1 MSARHLIDQLTEA
14 VDETNLCVVLRPGE
28 DGLEALI
35 VYDEQDRPSIPGGHA
50 KGSESHAQAAK
61 REVKE
66 ETDLDVEPQQLFWAK
81 HAARGPGRHC
91 NLFYATVGEFEE
103 GKPGGGDVTRLYW
116 APVTN
121 LGELNGT
128 DRLAIHIAA
137 NRVHSPQAVVDDAVE
152 LGEALGYAVGT
163 VAAPPPEVPG
173 LYIRLGGEAANE
185 FALKLKAWAESLSWP
200 VTLVSSRLCESSK
213 DALARASKNRRL
225 TPMLEAVLL
234 VADTHWRYESEISPA
249 LAQGHIVIETGPMV
263 IDVEHLKKR
272 GLPSD
277 LLNEVASRVRLP
289 KLYFGVGESFN
300 LAMLQII
307 QDGIEKLQEA
317 EVSGGRFLMGLIK
330 RLGRKLHI
338 TNPKKFQHE
347 LAAKVIEIAK
357 LVKPFHYSQACS
369 EIEAAF
375 SRQGIEREANPKSA
389 AALTL
394 IRSPQAK
401 EALELAIMDFGFGD
415 ADADVFASLVEEA
428 IAQFFGNVSES
439 ANSPDPDN
447 PEHYLNRLKTAIQCP
462 KCKETRIAAHAIGP
476 QQGFLDPTA
485 ACSHC
490 GHRDVRS
497 AFYRRI
503 DIE

>member
-1 MSARHLIDQLTEA
+1 MSARHIVDQLTEA

-28 DGLEALI
+28 DGMEALI

-50 KGSESHAQAAK
+50 KGDESHAQAAK

-66 ETDLDVEPQQLFWAK
+66 ETDLDVEPQQLFWAR
-81 HAARGPGRHC
+81 HVARGPGRHT

-103 GKPGGGDVTRLYW
+103 GKPGGGDVTRLNW

-137 NRVHSPQAVVDDAVE
+137 NRVHSPQAIVDDTVE

-163 VAAPPPEVPG
+163 VLAPPPEVPG
-173 LYIRLGGEAANE
+173 LYVRLGGAASDE

-225 TPMLEAVLL
+225 TPMLEAIVL
-234 VADTHWRYESEISPA
+234 VADTLWRYESEISPA
-249 LAQGHIVIETGPMV
+249 LAAGHIVIETGPMV
-263 IDVEHLKKR
+263 IDPEHLKKR

-307 QDGIEKLQEA
+307 QDGIEKLQ
-317 EVSGGRFLMGLIK
+317 
-330 RLGRKLHI
+330 
-338 TNPKKFQHE
+338 T
-347 LAAKVIEIAK
+347 
-357 LVKPFHYSQACS
+357 
-369 EIEAAF
+369 
-375 SRQGIEREANPKSA
+375 
-389 AALTL
+389 
-394 IRSPQAK
+394 
-401 EALELAIMDFGFGD
+401 
-415 ADADVFASLVEEA
+415 
-428 IAQFFGNVSES
+428 
-439 ANSPDPDN
+439 PDTDN

-462 KCKETRIAAHAIGP
+462 KCKETHIAAHAIGP